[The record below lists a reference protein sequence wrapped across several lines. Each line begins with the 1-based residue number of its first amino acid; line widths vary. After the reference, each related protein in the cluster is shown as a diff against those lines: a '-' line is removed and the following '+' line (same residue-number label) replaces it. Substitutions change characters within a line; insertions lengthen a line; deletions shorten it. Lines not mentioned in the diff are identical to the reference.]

1 MALSDGV
8 LVHCLAPAF
17 EKNVP
22 VCDLSQ
28 ALRSLPPSAWPYGRV
43 VAFEAGGGPQ
53 TEASHKLIEQN
64 RVQIEAI
71 LKAAG
76 VTIDYWP

>member
-1 MALSDGV
+1 
-8 LVHCLAPAF
+8 VHCLDPAF
-17 EKNVP
+17 EKKVP
-22 VCDLSQ
+22 VGDLSQ
-28 ALRSLPPSAWPYGRV
+28 TLRFIPPSAWPYGRV

-53 TEASHKLIEQN
+53 ADASHKLIEQN

-76 VTIDYWP
+76 VTIEYWP